1 MKWELFSSQAI
12 SEGEDLEELLKQQER
27 RRLAMEAAL
36 EAEEVRNIGEL
47 EIRLNEEHKEEVKQL
62 HKTLLEKVRVI
73 LLLGTFHLPWDGESE
88 KLFQST
94 SACKWKSHNWLTQ
107 FGQITAIPQAFPSLA
122 LKWCKASQ
130 SKWQNF
136 QGIPTFDR

>member
-73 LLLGTFHLPWDGESE
+73 LLLGTFHFSWDGG
-88 KLFQST
+88 K
-94 SACKWKSHNWLTQ
+94 
-107 FGQITAIPQAFPSLA
+107 
-122 LKWCKASQ
+122 
-130 SKWQNF
+130 
-136 QGIPTFDR
+136 

>member
-36 EAEEVRNIGEL
+36 EAEEVRNVGEL

-73 LLLGTFHLPWDGESE
+73 PLLGTFHLSWDGG
-88 KLFQST
+88 K
-94 SACKWKSHNWLTQ
+94 
-107 FGQITAIPQAFPSLA
+107 
-122 LKWCKASQ
+122 
-130 SKWQNF
+130 
-136 QGIPTFDR
+136 